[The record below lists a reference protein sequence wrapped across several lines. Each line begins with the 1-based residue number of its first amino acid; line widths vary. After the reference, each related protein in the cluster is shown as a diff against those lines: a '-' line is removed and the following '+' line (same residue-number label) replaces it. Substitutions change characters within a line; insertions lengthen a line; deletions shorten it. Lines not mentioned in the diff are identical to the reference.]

1 MFISTASKSSK
12 EYLMGVRP
20 VVKFGQKA
28 TSFDQP
34 NSTQTGTDERP
45 IVGQANY
52 VLELELF

>member
-45 IVGQANY
+45 IVG
-52 VLELELF
+52 